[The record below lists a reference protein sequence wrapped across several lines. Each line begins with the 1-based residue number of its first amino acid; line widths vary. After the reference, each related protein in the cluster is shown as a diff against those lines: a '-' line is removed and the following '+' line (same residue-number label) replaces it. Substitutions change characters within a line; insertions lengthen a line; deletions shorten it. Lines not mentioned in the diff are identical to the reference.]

1 MDVSANAPAKAA
13 EKTPTNGAHADGARR
28 DVPDALAPRPK
39 RRRWLSL
46 GLTLIA
52 ACCIF
57 ACGALMGYTQ
67 GPPLATLIASGQS
80 FVQVGT
86 EFQACFT
93 AASNDSGVRSFFSL
107 FARSNRPTRTPGPS
121 PTLDPS
127 LLRVVKGELVA
138 LNQREVTVQTS
149 SGSRERFP
157 LIPLAQ
163 VVSPN
168 GSKLS
173 AQGVLVGDSINIL
186 AIRLSSL
193 GGFGALIGA
202 SGGQG
207 TPQPLSDDDYAAF
220 CVIVDVNPK

>member
-13 EKTPTNGAHADGARR
+13 EKTPTNGAHADSPPRSVQER
-28 DVPDALAPRPK
+28 HPPRPK
-39 RRRWLSL
+39 RRRWLSI

-52 ACCIF
+52 AFSLF
-57 ACGALMGYTQ
+57 ACGALIGYTQ

-80 FVQVGT
+80 FVQLGT

-107 FARSNRPTRTPGPS
+107 FARGDRPTRTPGPS

-138 LNQREVTVQTS
+138 LNQREVTVQTV

-163 VVSPN
+163 VVSPS

-173 AQGVLVGDSINIL
+173 AQGILVGDSINIL

-202 SGGQG
+202 AGGQG
-207 TPQPLSDDDYAAF
+207 TPQPLSDNDYAAF